1 MSGSMLAPKK
11 VVPFLKT
18 SSTGAPFL
26 EALACERCGKIFLD
40 ARRHCAACGARD
52 ALLPKMLQQTG
63 SLHAYTIVH
72 RSLPGVKVP
81 YVSAVIDLDGGG
93 TVKGNLLEV
102 AADPKVIAIGMRV
115 RLTYPLIEREPKPDG
130 ESRPPI
136 LSYAFVPEGAK
147 S

>member
-1 MSGSMLAPKK
+1 MSSSILASKN

-18 SSTGAPFL
+18 SSTGEPFL

-40 ARRHCAACGARD
+40 VRRHCAACGARD
-52 ALLPKMLQQTG
+52 ALAPKRLGQTG
-63 SLHAYTIVH
+63 SLYAYTIVH

-93 TVKGNLLEV
+93 TVKGNLLQV
-102 AADPKVIAIGMRV
+102 AADPSVISVGMRV
-115 RLTYPLIEREPKPDG
+115 RLTYPLIERKPKADG
-130 ESRPPI
+130 ESRPSI
-136 LSYAFVPEGAK
+136 LSYAFLPEGAK